1 MARRLFLERRT
12 YRQSRLRDA
21 ARLLPILGVILIFG
35 PIFIRD
41 DGGGAPTLAG
51 ELVYYFAI
59 WLGLIALSALMS
71 RAMIGAASPDPK
83 PDPNPNPDL
92 KTGTKPEPK
101 APDPSTPHGDS

>member
-41 DGGGAPTLAG
+41 EGGGAPTLAG

-59 WLGLIALSALMS
+59 WLGLIALSALLS
-71 RAMIGAASPDPK
+71 RAMIGAVSPDPK
-83 PDPNPNPDL
+83 PNPKPDTGP